1 MERRMGIIALAT
13 AAIGIGCIGILSCLK
28 ISNEAEAMA
37 AEQKYYMPNSTYY
50 YTDYQEYLQAL
61 ADREAYLKSEDESDE
76 NETEEVSEDEY
87 LLAKIAMAEA
97 EGEDT
102 EGKALVICVVLNRA
116 ASDDFPD
123 TIEEVIYQEGQ
134 FASVGSR
141 WDVEPDEDCYA
152 ALDMVL
158 AGWDESQG
166 ALYFESTDSES
177 SWHRDNLT
185 YLFEHGGH
193 IFYR

>member
-76 NETEEVSEDEY
+76 DEAEEVSEDEY

-134 FASVGSR
+134 FASVGIR
-141 WDVEPDEDCYA
+141 WEIEPDDDCYA
-152 ALDMVL
+152 ALTMVL
-158 AGWDESQG
+158 EGWDESQG
-166 ALYFESTDSES
+166 ALYFESTNSES

>member
-1 MERRMGIIALAT
+1 MERRMKIIASAT

-28 ISNEAEAMA
+28 ISSEAEAMA

-50 YTDYQEYLQAL
+50 YTDYQEYLHAL
-61 ADREAYLKSEDESDE
+61 ADREAYLESEDEDE
-76 NETEEVSEDEY
+76 IEEVSEDEY

-102 EGKALVICVVLNRA
+102 EGKALVICVVLNRVE
-116 ASDDFPD
+116 SDDFPD
-123 TIEEVIYQEGQ
+123 TVAEVIFSENQ
-134 FASVGSR
+134 FAASGSR
-141 WDVEPDEDCYA
+141 WEIEPDDDCYE
-152 ALDMVL
+152 ALEMVL
-158 AGWDESQG
+158 DGWDESQG